1 MKSARRWGVLALGA
15 GLDHYPDRDTRQR
28 ARVFHATMLMLVF
41 STVVGIP
48 LMGAI
53 GYPPGADL
61 ALYVFGYIAAYLLST
76 RGWFRVGRALGFSV
90 LALGL
95 GYFGLLSGPSSGL
108 QNAALILAGTP
119 FVVIAPR
126 ERLLLAWTVG
136 SLVLV
141 YVLVTHLGLHGHVG
155 LVEGLDEARR
165 EIVVFGLAAIVLGL
179 LLTVTTYSEH
189 QRTLARKALQANVAS
204 TRVILDHT
212 RDALLTVDPD
222 GRILGTPGATL
233 TRWFGPVEEGAELAK
248 YLGGPF
254 PSVGGMLEL
263 VFEAFADGFMPE
275 DVVLGQVPSRLRAG
289 RRTWELTLQPVR
301 AGGMIT
307 HFVVVLSE
315 VTEALE
321 RARAERVQH
330 AVVRLFV
337 AYRSDPHGVR
347 TFLAEADALAEV
359 LDSGV
364 GDATALKRAVH
375 TLKAST
381 AAYGLHGL
389 SELCHQLEEELDLGT
404 PGPDALAP
412 FLALWRE
419 TREAVRPVLAERS
432 EGLSEGDL
440 LEAARGTSWG
450 GTEAQVQALLRVA
463 RLEPIRVRME
473 ACRTVALGAAGRME
487 LPEPI
492 VTITDAGVR
501 QDPERWG
508 AFWSTLSHVLR
519 NAVAHGL
526 ETPDERV
533 AVGKQPA
540 GRLVL
545 DARIRDGELQ
555 ISVSDDGRGIDWEAV
570 AERARAVGLPSETE
584 ADRLAALFSDGLT
597 TRVDADA
604 LAGRGVGL
612 AAVKASV
619 DSLGGR
625 ISVQSMPG
633 RGTCFRFHFPADG
646 VVQPAAPYEPAGEPA
661 SNAPFE
667 STGATKAG

>member
-1 MKSARRWGVLALGA
+1 MKSVRRRGLVALDA
-15 GLDHYPDRDTRQR
+15 GLEHYPDRDTRQR
-28 ARVFHATMLMLVF
+28 ARIFHATMLMLVF

-48 LMGAI
+48 LMAAI
-53 GYPPGADL
+53 GYPPGLDL
-61 ALYVFGYIAAYLLST
+61 ALYVLGYVTAYLLSA
-76 RGWFRVGRALGFSV
+76 RGWFRIARALGFGV
-90 LALGL
+90 LATGIA
-95 GYFGLLSGPSSGL
+95 YFGVISGPSSGL

-141 YVLVTHLGLHGHVG
+141 YVFVTHAGLHGNVG
-155 LVEGLDEARR
+155 LVEELDEARR

-189 QRTLARKALQANVAS
+189 QRTLARRALQANVAS
-204 TRVILDHT
+204 MRVILDHT
-212 RDALLTVDPD
+212 RDALLTVDPE
-222 GRILGTPGATL
+222 GRILGVPGATL
-233 TRWFGPVEEGAELAK
+233 TRWFGSVEEGAALAE
-248 YLGGPF
+248 YLGEPF
-254 PSVGGMLEL
+254 PSAGGMLDL
-263 VFEAFADGFMPE
+263 VFEALADGFMPE
-275 DVVLGQVPSRLRAG
+275 EVVLGQVPTSLRAG

-301 AGGMIT
+301 AGGVLT

-321 RARAERVQH
+321 RARAERVQN

-359 LDSGV
+359 LEAGSAD
-364 GDATALKRAVH
+364 TIALRRAAH

-381 AAYGLHGL
+381 SAYGLDGL
-389 SELCHQLEEELDLGT
+389 TELCHQLEAELELGP
-404 PGPDALAP
+404 PGPGALDP
-412 FLALWRE
+412 FLTLWRE

-440 LEAARGTSWG
+440 LEAARGGSWG
-450 GTEAQVQALLRVA
+450 GTEAQVQELLRVA
-463 RLEPIRVRME
+463 RLEPVRVRME
-473 ACRTVALGAAGRME
+473 ACRMVALGAAGRMG
-487 LPEPI
+487 LPEP
-492 VTITDAGVR
+492 VVSVSDGGLR
-501 QDPERWG
+501 QDPARWG
-508 AFWSTLSHVLR
+508 GFWSSLSHVLR

-526 ETPDERV
+526 ETPVERV
-533 AVGKQPA
+533 AGGKRPA

-555 ISVSDDGRGIDWEAV
+555 ISVSDDGRGIDWQAV

-597 TRVDADA
+597 TRVEADA

-612 AAVKASV
+612 AAVKESV
-619 DSLGGR
+619 ESLGGR
-625 ISVQSMPG
+625 ISVHSMPG
-633 RGTCFRFHFPADG
+633 RGTCFRFLFPADG
-646 VVQPAAPYEPAGEPA
+646 VVLVGAPYEPAGEPA